1 MPLARNGFID
11 PITLTRWVKR
21 LIYVQMLVAVASIL
35 SGNMEYQLLQDYEN
49 GVYSSQEQAVADG
62 EANDRRQQVIALLYI
77 IVFVISGV
85 LILKWIHRVNYNARQ
100 LGATAMKFTPGW
112 SVGWFFVPIFSLW
125 KPYQAMAEIWR
136 ASDSPD
142 DPSQAGQNSILAWW
156 WGAWLANGFISQ
168 AAMRLTLAAEEIPA
182 LKNAN
187 LVYQAS
193 DVAYLVLAVVTLML
207 VDSIDQAQAK
217 QAMTRA

>member
-125 KPYQAMAEIWR
+125 KPYQAMVEIWR

-193 DVAYLVLAVVTLML
+193 DVAYLVLAVVTLIL

>member
-1 MPLARNGFID
+1 MPLARNGFIH
-11 PITLTRWVKR
+11 PTTLTQWVKR
-21 LIYVQMLVAVASIL
+21 LIYVQMLVAVVSIV

-62 EANDRRQQVIALLYI
+62 EANDRRQQVIAVLYM

-85 LILKWIHRVNYNARQ
+85 LILKWIHRANYNARQ

-168 AAMRLTLAAEEIPA
+168 AAMRLTLSAEEIPA

-193 DVAYLVLAVVTLML
+193 DVAYLALAVVTLML
-207 VDSIDQAQAK
+207 VDSIDQAQAE
-217 QAMTRA
+217 QVLARA

>member
-100 LGATAMKFTPGW
+100 LSATAMKFTPGW

-125 KPYQAMAEIWR
+125 KPYQAMVEIWR

-193 DVAYLVLAVVTLML
+193 DVAYLVLAVVTLIL

>member
-125 KPYQAMAEIWR
+125 KPYQAMVEIWR

-193 DVAYLVLAVVTLML
+193 DVAYLVLAVVTLIL

-217 QAMTRA
+217 QAMTQA

>member
-11 PITLTRWVKR
+11 PTTLTQWVKR
-21 LIYVQMLVAVASIL
+21 FIYVQMLVAVVSIV

-49 GVYSSQEQAVADG
+49 GVYASQEQAVADG
-62 EANDRRQQVIALLYI
+62 EANDRRQQVIAILYM

-85 LILKWIHRVNYNARQ
+85 LILKWIHRANYNARQ
-100 LGATAMKFTPGW
+100 LGASAMKFTPGW

-207 VDSIDQAQAK
+207 VNSIDQAQTE
-217 QAMTRA
+217 QALTRA